1 MPPNFKV
8 FLPLSTMPPQPGAVW
23 SHVEKLTIKGSGNV
37 LAKCKGC
44 KHQATTNPA
53 WWWEHLAVCAKVT
66 ASVQKQAQAEVDKV
80 AKKKDS
86 KHQAE
91 LLRAAATGSSHQ
103 ASITSEGKGGM
114 KRASALA
121 ADQAVADFFLAN
133 GLPLRVADDHY
144 FKAMLKA
151 VKTADGSYKS
161 PHRQRLSTDLLARTK
176 KRVKVDQEAVLQIGM
191 QLNGATIVSDG
202 WTDLNRRPLINVVL
216 VTTNGEFFIE
226 AVDTSGDKKSM
237 EYIADML
244 SKHIT
249 KDIDFVV
256 MDGACK
262 GAIEKLME
270 QFEWLSGVVCS
281 THGLELFMKDIGKQD
296 FAADVLAGVKS
307 AVKFINSHHKTK
319 AMFTKLSPN
328 KGLLSP
334 AATRFSYHFIMI
346 ERFVQC
352 EDALRSLV
360 ASREYEDWSEA
371 GTADLRDEAK

>member
-1 MPPNFKV
+1 M
-8 FLPLSTMPPQPGAVW
+8 
-23 SHVEKLTIKGSGNV
+23 
-37 LAKCKGC
+37 
-44 KHQATTNPA
+44 
-53 WWWEHLAVCAKVT
+53 CAKVT
-66 ASVQKQAQAEVDKV
+66 ASVQKQAQAEVDKA
-80 AKKKDS
+80 AKKKHS

-91 LLRAAATGSSHQ
+91 LLRAAAAGSSHQ

-202 WTDLNRRPLINVVL
+202 WTDLNRRPLINVLL

-237 EYIADML
+237 EFIAEML

-281 THGLELFMKDIGKQD
+281 THGLELFMKDIGKQE

-328 KGLLSP
+328 KSLLSP

-346 ERFVQC
+346 ERFMQC

-360 ASREYEDWSEA
+360 ASREYEDWSRA
-371 GTADLRDEAK
+371 GTADLREEAK